1 MSRRCTA
8 ALLAAAFVLTVAPSA
23 RADWFASEAVDGP
36 ADIVK
41 VGGVDLGRDGH
52 GAVVYLRR
60 DAGVAHVF
68 VSRIYDGAFHAP
80 EQVDV
85 GIPEEATDAAVAAA
99 DDHRL
104 VVVWIS
110 GNRVYGSFTPGGAVG
125 TMSPPQLLADPGGQP
140 HDVDVD
146 MGING
151 TAYATFTVP
160 GAGGSDVAAVRLQGS
175 TWEAVPQP
183 LDIDPSRAA
192 GAGTGRARVA
202 VSAEGNAVATWGEA
216 GAIFARRITGLNVSV
231 APQLVSLVGGVADSP
246 DIDVEDDGSFA
257 WVVFRQ
263 DLDGVSQAV
272 ARRLVGS
279 QFEAPAFI
287 GAPGATPRASRWTSA
302 ALARRSPAWAT
313 ARSLSRRSTTTPS
326 ARRRGS
332 TRAAAPSRRWR
343 SASARTSPPRGC
355 SAPARWPGAT
365 APRTSSSARRRCSR
379 RPSSARSR
387 PARCG
392 WRPTA
397 PATTRSRCSRATRV
411 RAGLAVAVYDR
422 PPGAPFIYSSTRF
435 QKRRRPELKW
445 RAGLDLWARRLTT

>member
-231 APQLVSLVGGVADSP
+231 APQLVSLGRRRRRLAGHRHR
-246 DIDVEDDGSFA
+246 G
-257 WVVFRQ
+257 
-263 DLDGVSQAV
+263 
-272 ARRLVGS
+272 RRLVRLGRLPPGPRRRVPGGR
-279 QFEAPAFI
+279 APA
-287 GAPGATPRASRWTSA
+287 G
-302 ALARRSPAWAT
+302 
-313 ARSLSRRSTTTPS
+313 
-326 ARRRGS
+326 
-332 TRAAAPSRRWR
+332 
-343 SASARTSPPRGC
+343 
-355 SAPARWPGAT
+355 
-365 APRTSSSARRRCSR
+365 
-379 RPSSARSR
+379 
-387 PARCG
+387 
-392 WRPTA
+392 
-397 PATTRSRCSRATRV
+397 
-411 RAGLAVAVYDR
+411 GLAVR
-422 PPGAPFIYSSTRF
+422 GPGVH
-435 QKRRRPELKW
+435 RRPGRDSPEHRDG
-445 RAGLDLWARRLTT
+445 RARLWPGGLRRGRRLDP